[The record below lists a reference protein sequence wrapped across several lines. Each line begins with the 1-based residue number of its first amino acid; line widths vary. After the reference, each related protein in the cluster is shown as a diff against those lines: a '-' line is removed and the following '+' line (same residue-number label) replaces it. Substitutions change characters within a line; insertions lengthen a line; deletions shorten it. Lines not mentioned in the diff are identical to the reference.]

1 MPLIDDLRYWIC
13 VHFQMTPAQAAE
25 LNESEVLE
33 KYRAI
38 PR

>member
-1 MPLIDDLRYWIC
+1 MPFIDALRYWIC
-13 VHFQMTPAQAAE
+13 VHFQMTTAQAAA
-25 LNESEVLE
+25 LSDAEVIE